1 MISHM
6 TRGATTPTNS
16 SHFRLPA
23 NVNYGI
29 NGTDCLQYIHAYCS
43 LLALQAFTGLS
54 HEYKK
59 QLIFDKKPFRSRLK
73 ISTSHC

>member
-16 SHFRLPA
+16 RLPA
-23 NVNYGI
+23 NVTYGM
-29 NGTDCLQYIHAYCS
+29 NGTHCLQYIHAYCS

-54 HEYKK
+54 HEYKN
-59 QLIFDKKPFRSRLK
+59 QLIFYR
-73 ISTSHC
+73 